1 MIGATKNTNRD
12 FDFKF
17 LILDLE
23 LNTTSPLHSVHEGA
37 GAEFQP
43 YGETPIVSTFG
54 EPQAEYAAVRK
65 SAAIFDFPQ
74 CGVLELSGKDRHA
87 FVNNLLTNQTYDKQ
101 AKTGLAPG
109 TAVYAFF
116 LNLKGRI
123 VADMNVI
130 ELGDRTLLEMDG
142 RMVEPVRQAFDKFLF
157 VEQVKMTSRV
167 GVMHE
172 FFVTGPRACESL
184 DRALEA
190 PLKDLQP
197 MRAATARLLGNEI
210 VVFRDD
216 VCGVP
221 GYVLICPTDAASS
234 IWAHFAATT
243 DAPADAP
250 EQSDYRFRGLARP
263 AGWAVFNTTRIE
275 AGRPLFGVDF
285 DETILPAETGQLS
298 RAVSFTKGC
307 YLGQE
312 IVARMHARG
321 QAAKQLVGIRME
333 ENALP
338 FAGTKIYDD
347 KQNEIG
353 GVTSSTVSP
362 ILSGA
367 CLCLGYVKKPF
378 TPVGTK
384 LTIPAEGQMRD
395 ARVSEVPFVR

>member
-1 MIGATKNTNRD
+1 M
-12 FDFKF
+12 
-17 LILDLE
+17 DLS
-23 LNTTSPLHSVHEGA
+23 TTSPLHSAHERA

-43 YGETPIVSTFG
+43 YGATPIVSTFG
-54 EPQAEYAAVRK
+54 EPQAEYAAIRK
-65 SAAIFDFPQ
+65 SVAIIDFPQ
-74 CGVLELSGKDRHA
+74 RGVLELTGKDRHA
-87 FVNNLLTNQTYDKQ
+87 FLNNLLTNQTYDKQ
-101 AKTGLAPG
+101 TKTGLAPG
-109 TAVYAFF
+109 AVVYAFF

-123 VADMNVI
+123 VADMTVL
-130 ELGDRTLLEMDG
+130 ELGERTLLEMDG

-167 GVMHE
+167 GGMHE
-172 FFVTGPRACESL
+172 FFITGPRAADSL
-184 DRALEA
+184 NQALEA
-190 PLKDLQP
+190 PLGDIQP
-197 MRAATARLLGNEI
+197 MTATTARLTGNE
-210 VVFRDD
+210 VVIFRDD

-221 GYVLICPTDAASS
+221 GYVLICPTEAAPSA
-234 IWAHFAATT
+234 WAHFTATT

-275 AGRPLFGVDF
+275 AGRPLFGIDF

-333 ENALP
+333 EDALP

-347 KQNEIG
+347 KRNEIG

-362 ILSGA
+362 VLSGA

-378 TPVGTK
+378 VAAGTSVV
-384 LTIPAEGQMRD
+384 IPAEGGMR
-395 ARVSEVPFVR
+395 AGRVSEVPFVR